1 MEGKQAWQVA
11 LGQLQLE
18 MPKAAF
24 DTWVRDAELISV
36 SDNIFQ
42 VGVHNAYARDW
53 LDSRLKST
61 ITKLLTGT
69 LNRPIDIE
77 FVINNSLK
85 KSSPKE
91 LASDLDESSLES
103 PAIVNQ
109 APPKVSIN
117 IRYTF
122 TNFVVGHSNRLAH
135 AASLAV
141 SEKPSQTYNPLFL
154 YGGVGLGK
162 THLLHAIGNM
172 CHVQGLEILY
182 VSSEEFTN
190 DLITAIRSHTTQ
202 AFREKYRR
210 IDVLLIDDIQFIAGK
225 ESTQEEFF
233 HTFNTL
239 HGQNKQIVMTSDRPP
254 KALVT
259 LEERLRSR
267 FEWGLAADIQPPDFE
282 TRVAIL
288 QSKAD
293 RMGYS
298 IPDPILEDIAHRF
311 QTNIRELEGAMTRLM
326 AYADLRGMVLDEKLV
341 EYALADLMPETREIE
356 PEQILKT
363 IAHEYGVSLEELLS
377 TNRSQ
382 RIAFPRQIAMYMLR
396 EESELSLP
404 KIGEILGGRDHT
416 TIMYGHDKITD
427 LLERD
432 KNLRRKLVNIQ
443 EILYSPVGLPV

>member
-1 MEGKQAWQVA
+1 MEGKQAWQAA

-61 ITKLLTGT
+61 ITKLLAGT
-69 LNRPIDIE
+69 LNRQIDID
-77 FVINNSLK
+77 FVVNNSPK
-85 KSSPKE
+85 KSSPQE
-91 LASDLDESSLES
+91 PAGDLDESSLES

-109 APPKVSIN
+109 APPNVSIN

-141 SEKPSQTYNPLFL
+141 SEKPAQTYNPLFL

-172 CHVQGLEILY
+172 CRVQGLEVLY

-254 KALVT
+254 KAMIT

-341 EYALADLMPETREIE
+341 EYALADLMPEPKEIE

-363 IAHEYGVSLEELLS
+363 IAQEYGVSLEELLS

-416 TIMYGHDKITD
+416 TIMYGHNKITD

>member
-1 MEGKQAWQVA
+1 MEGKQAWQAA

-18 MPKAAF
+18 MPKAAY
-24 DTWVRDAELISV
+24 DTWVRDAELISA
-36 SDNIFQ
+36 SDNTFKI
-42 VGVHNAYARDW
+42 GVRNAYARDW

-61 ITKLLTGT
+61 IAKLLTGT
-69 LNRPIDIE
+69 LNRPIEVEFEIKHSGESAIKYSAEDPGEDINLSKPTADNIPIQRIT
-77 FVINNSLK
+77 INN
-85 KSSPKE
+85 
-91 LASDLDESSLES
+91 
-103 PAIVNQ
+103 
-109 APPKVSIN
+109 
-117 IRYTF
+117 RYNF
-122 TNFVVGHSNRLAH
+122 NNFVVGHSNRLAH

-141 SEKPSQTYNPLFL
+141 AEKPAQTYNPLFL

-162 THLLHAIGNM
+162 THLLHAIGNL
-172 CHVQGLEILY
+172 CQVQGLEVLY

-190 DLITAIRSHTTQ
+190 DLITAIRNHTTQ

-254 KALVT
+254 KAMVT

-288 QSKAD
+288 QSKAE

-298 IPDPILEDIAHRF
+298 LPDTILDDIAHRF
-311 QTNIRELEGAMTRLM
+311 QTNIRELEGAMTRIM
-326 AYADLRGMVLDEKLV
+326 AYADLRGMVLDENLV
-341 EYALADLMPETREIE
+341 EYALADLMPASKEIE

-363 IAHEYGVSLEELLS
+363 IAQEYGVSLEELLS
-377 TNRSQ
+377 HSRSQ

-396 EESELSLP
+396 EESDLSLP

-416 TIMYGHDKITD
+416 TIMYGHEKITD
-427 LLERD
+427 LLETD

-443 EILYSPVGLPV
+443 EILYSPVEMSV

>member
-1 MEGKQAWQVA
+1 MEGKQAWQAA

-69 LNRPIDIE
+69 LNRPIDID
-77 FVINNSLK
+77 FVVNNSPK
-85 KSSPKE
+85 KSSPHQP
-91 LASDLDESSLES
+91 ASDLDESSLES

-117 IRYTF
+117 TRYTF

-141 SEKPSQTYNPLFL
+141 SEKPAQTYNPLFL

-172 CHVQGLEILY
+172 CRVQGLEVLY

-341 EYALADLMPETREIE
+341 EYALADLMPESKEIE

-363 IAHEYGVSLEELLS
+363 IAQEYGVSLEELLS
-377 TNRSQ
+377 ANRSQ

-416 TIMYGHDKITD
+416 TIMYGHDKISD

-443 EILYSPVGLPV
+443 EILYSPVGIPV

>member
-1 MEGKQAWQVA
+1 MEGKQAWQAA

-18 MPKAAF
+18 MPKAAY

-36 SDNIFQ
+36 SEDTFKI
-42 VGVHNAYARDW
+42 GVRNAYARDW

-61 ITKLLTGT
+61 IAKLLAGT
-69 LNRPIDIE
+69 LNRPIEIE
-77 FVINNSLK
+77 FEIKHSGEEAIKYSAEDPGEIIDPPKPKLDNIPIQRITINN
-85 KSSPKE
+85 
-91 LASDLDESSLES
+91 
-103 PAIVNQ
+103 
-109 APPKVSIN
+109 
-117 IRYTF
+117 RYNF
-122 TNFVVGHSNRLAH
+122 KNFVVGHSNRLAH

-141 SEKPSQTYNPLFL
+141 AEKPAQTYNPLFL

-162 THLLHAIGNM
+162 THLLHAIGNL
-172 CHVQGLEILY
+172 CQGQGLEVLY

-254 KALVT
+254 KAMVT

-288 QSKAD
+288 QSKAE

-298 IPDPILEDIAHRF
+298 LPDPILEDIAHRF
-311 QTNIRELEGAMTRLM
+311 QTNIRELEGAMTRIM
-326 AYADLRGMVLDEKLV
+326 AYADLRGMVLDENLV
-341 EYALADLMPETREIE
+341 EYALADLMPASKEIE

-363 IAHEYGVSLEELLS
+363 IAQEYGVSLEELIS
-377 TNRSQ
+377 GSRSQ

-396 EESELSLP
+396 EESDLSLP

-416 TIMYGHDKITD
+416 TVMYGHEKITD
-427 LLERD
+427 LLETD
-432 KNLRRKLVNIQ
+432 KNLRRKLVNLQ
-443 EILYSPVGLPV
+443 EILYSPVEMTL

>member
-1 MEGKQAWQVA
+1 MEGKQAWQAA

-24 DTWVRDAELISV
+24 DTWVRDAQLISD
-36 SDNIFQ
+36 SDGDFQ
-42 VGVHNAYARDW
+42 IGVHNAYARDW

-61 ITKLLTGT
+61 IIKLLTGT
-69 LNRPIDIE
+69 LNRKVDVS
-77 FVINNSLK
+77 FVVSNG
-85 KSSPKE
+85 SPKTSVQPE
-91 LASDLDESSLES
+91 SDFLE
-103 PAIVNQ
+103 A
-109 APPKVSIN
+109 APPSQQDTKTPSPQRISIN
-117 IRYTF
+117 FRYNF
-122 TNFVVGHSNRLAH
+122 NNFVVGPSNRLAH

-141 SEKPSQTYNPLFL
+141 AEKPAQTYNPLFL

-162 THLLHAIGNM
+162 THLLHAIGNF
-172 CHVQGLEILY
+172 CHAQGLEVLY

-202 AFREKYRR
+202 AFRDKYRR
-210 IDVLLIDDIQFIAGK
+210 IDILLIDDIQFIAGK

-254 KALVT
+254 KAMVT
-259 LEERLRSR
+259 LEERLRNR

-293 RMGYS
+293 RMGFS
-298 IPDPILEDIAHRF
+298 LPDPIMEDIAHRF

-341 EYALADLMPETREIE
+341 DYALADLMPESREIE
-356 PEQILKT
+356 PEQILTT
-363 IAHEYGVSLEELLS
+363 IAHEYGVTIDELLS
-377 TNRSQ
+377 QSRSQ
-382 RIAFPRQIAMYMLR
+382 RVAFPRQVAMYILR

-404 KIGEILGGRDHT
+404 KIGQLLGGRDHT
-416 TIMYGHDKITD
+416 TIMYGHEKITD

-432 KNLRRKLVNIQ
+432 KNLHRKIVNIQ
-443 EILYSPVGLPV
+443 EILYSGVSVPM

>member
-77 FVINNSLK
+77 FVINNSPK

-91 LASDLDESSLES
+91 LASDLDECSLES

-141 SEKPSQTYNPLFL
+141 SEKPAQTYNPLFL

-172 CHVQGLEILY
+172 CCVQGLEVLY

-341 EYALADLMPETREIE
+341 EYALADLMPESREIE

-377 TNRSQ
+377 ANRSQ

>member
-1 MEGKQAWQVA
+1 MEGKQAWNAA

-18 MPKAAF
+18 MPKAAY
-24 DTWVRDAELISV
+24 DTWVRDAELISAA
-36 SDNIFQ
+36 DGNFQ
-42 VGVHNAYARDW
+42 IGVKNAYARDW
-53 LDSRLKST
+53 LESRLKST
-61 ITKLLTGT
+61 ITKLLSGS
-69 LNRPIDIE
+69 LNRPIELTFEVKHGNGSNTQEEPQEISNPRMVDRSISE
-77 FVINNSLK
+77 PPPSQRLCINN
-85 KSSPKE
+85 
-91 LASDLDESSLES
+91 
-103 PAIVNQ
+103 
-109 APPKVSIN
+109 
-117 IRYTF
+117 RYNF
-122 TNFVVGHSNRLAH
+122 NNFVVGHSNRLAH

-141 SEKPSQTYNPLFL
+141 AEKPAQTYNPLFL

-162 THLLHAIGNM
+162 THLLHAIGN
-172 CHVQGLEILY
+172 VSKLQSLEVLY

-239 HGQNKQIVMTSDRPP
+239 HGQDKQIVMTSDRPP
-254 KALVT
+254 KAMVT

-267 FEWGLAADIQPPDFE
+267 FEWGLAADIQAPDFE

-298 IPDPILEDIAHRF
+298 LPDPILEDIAHRF
-311 QTNIRELEGAMTRLM
+311 QTNIRELEGAMTRIM
-326 AYADLRGMVLDEKLV
+326 AYADLRGMVLDERLV
-341 EYALADLMPETREIE
+341 EYALADLMPESKEIE
-356 PEQILKT
+356 PQQIMNT
-363 IAHEYGVSLEELLS
+363 IAHEYGISMDELIS
-377 TNRSQ
+377 PSRSQ
-382 RIAFPRQIAMYMLR
+382 RVAFPRQIAMYMLR

-404 KIGEILGGRDHT
+404 KIGELLGGRDHT
-416 TIMYGHDKITD
+416 TIMYGHEKISG
-427 LLERD
+427 LLETD

-443 EILYSPVGLPV
+443 EILYSPVSISV

>member
-1 MEGKQAWQVA
+1 MEGKQAWQAA

-24 DTWVRDAELISV
+24 DTWVRDAELLQV
-36 SDNIFQ
+36 SDGEFQ
-42 VGVHNAYARDW
+42 IGVHNAYARDW

-61 ITKLLTGT
+61 IIKLLTGT
-69 LNRPIDIE
+69 LNRQVDVN
-77 FVINNSLK
+77 F
-85 KSSPKE
+85 
-91 LASDLDESSLES
+91 
-103 PAIVNQ
+103 IVNNNAKKAVSRQ
-109 APPKVSIN
+109 EPDYLEEVSPTFREAEPSQPQRVSIN
-117 IRYTF
+117 FRYNF
-122 TNFVVGHSNRLAH
+122 NNFVVGPSNRLAH

-141 SEKPSQTYNPLFL
+141 AEKPAQTYNPLFL

-162 THLLHAIGNM
+162 THLLHAIGNV
-172 CHVQGLEILY
+172 CQAQNLEVLY

-190 DLITAIRSHTTQ
+190 DLITAIRGHTTQ
-202 AFREKYRR
+202 AFRDKYRR

-254 KALVT
+254 RAMVT

-282 TRVAIL
+282 TRLAIL
-288 QSKAD
+288 QSKAE

-298 IPDPILEDIAHRF
+298 LPDTILEDIAHRF
-311 QTNIRELEGAMTRLM
+311 QTNIRELEGALTRLM
-326 AYADLRGMVLDEKLV
+326 AYADLRGMALDEKLV
-341 EYALADLMPETREIE
+341 EYALADLMPEAREIE
-356 PEQILKT
+356 PDRILKT
-363 IAHEYGVSLEELLS
+363 IAQEYGLTMDELIGQS
-377 TNRSQ
+377 RSQ
-382 RIAFPRQIAMYMLR
+382 RVAFPRQVAMYMLR

-416 TIMYGHDKITD
+416 TVMYGHEKITD
-427 LLERD
+427 LLDQD
-432 KNLRRKLVNIQ
+432 KNLRRKIVNIQ
-443 EILYSPVGLPV
+443 EILYSPASVVM

>member
-1 MEGKQAWQVA
+1 MEGIQAWQVA

-36 SDNIFQ
+36 TDDVFQ
-42 VGVHNAYARDW
+42 IGVHNAYARDW

-61 ITKLLTGT
+61 ITKLLIGT
-69 LNRPIDIE
+69 LNRPIELTFEVRHGDGSQHQKSQPE
-77 FVINNSLK
+77 FSEEPTPLR
-85 KSSPKE
+85 E
-91 LASDLDESSLES
+91 SDDRL
-103 PAIVNQ
+103 
-109 APPKVSIN
+109 PPQGISIN
-117 IRYTF
+117 YRYTF
-122 TNFVVGHSNRLAH
+122 NNFVVGPSNRLAH

-141 SEKPSQTYNPLFL
+141 AEKPAQTYNPLFL

-172 CHVQGLEILY
+172 SQIQGLEILC

-190 DLITAIRSHTTQ
+190 DLITAIRNHTTQ

-254 KALVT
+254 KAMVT

-298 IPDPILEDIAHRF
+298 LPDTILEDIANRF
-311 QTNIRELEGAMTRLM
+311 QSNIRELEGAMTRIM
-326 AYADLRGMVLDEKLV
+326 AYSDLRGMVLDEQLV
-341 EYALADLMPETREIE
+341 EYALADLMPESKELE
-356 PEQILKT
+356 PQQILMT
-363 IAHEYGVSLEELLS
+363 IAQEYGVSLEELLS
-377 TNRSQ
+377 KSRSQ
-382 RIAFPRQIAMYMLR
+382 RIAFPRQIAMYLLR

-404 KIGEILGGRDHT
+404 KIGELLGGRDHT
-416 TIMYGHDKITD
+416 TVMYGHEKISD
-427 LLERD
+427 LLETD

-443 EILYSPVGLPV
+443 EILYSPVGITV

>member
-1 MEGKQAWQVA
+1 MEGKQAWQAA

-36 SDNIFQ
+36 SDGEFQ
-42 VGVHNAYARDW
+42 IGVHNAYARDW

-61 ITKLLTGT
+61 INKLLTGT
-69 LNRPIDIE
+69 MNRQ
-77 FVINNSLK
+77 INVTFIVNNGAR
-85 KSSPKE
+85 KSSP
-91 LASDLDESSLES
+91 SDQLEILEESRPDFQQEDSS
-103 PAIVNQ
+103 PPQ
-109 APPKVSIN
+109 RVSIN
-117 IRYTF
+117 FRYNF
-122 TNFVVGHSNRLAH
+122 NNFVVGSSNRLAH

-141 SEKPSQTYNPLFL
+141 SEKPAQTYNPLFL

-172 CHVQGLEILY
+172 CQVQGMEVLY

-202 AFREKYRR
+202 AFRDKYRR
-210 IDVLLIDDIQFIAGK
+210 IDVLLVDDIQFIAGK

-254 KALVT
+254 KAMVT

-267 FEWGLAADIQPPDFE
+267 FEWGLAADIQSPDFE

-293 RMGYS
+293 QMGYS
-298 IPDPILEDIAHRF
+298 LPAGILDNIAHRF

-326 AYADLRGMVLDEKLV
+326 AYADLRGMALDEQLV
-341 EYALADLMPETREIE
+341 EYALADLMPESREIE
-356 PEQILKT
+356 PEHILNT
-363 IAHEYGVSLEELLS
+363 IAQQFGVSMEELLS
-377 TNRSQ
+377 HNRSQ
-382 RIAFPRQIAMYMLR
+382 RIAFPRQVAMYMLR

-416 TIMYGHDKITD
+416 TVMYGHDKITD
-427 LLERD
+427 LLDRD
-432 KNLRRKLVNIQ
+432 KNLRRQIVNIQ
-443 EILYSPVGLPV
+443 EILYSPVGVPV

>member
-1 MEGKQAWQVA
+1 MEGKQAWQAA

-24 DTWVRDAELISV
+24 DTWIRDAELISV
-36 SDNIFQ
+36 TDDSFQ
-42 VGVHNAYARDW
+42 IGVHNAYARDW

-61 ITKLLTGT
+61 IAKLLAGTMNRPVEIDFIVRNSTKLKSAPDPEAL
-69 LNRPIDIE
+69 IDEVEIE
-77 FVINNSLK
+77 NI
-85 KSSPKE
+85 
-91 LASDLDESSLES
+91 
-103 PAIVNQ
+103 PANIQ
-109 APPKVSIN
+109 TQTTASIN

-122 TNFVVGHSNRLAH
+122 NNFVVGPSNRLAH

-141 SEKPSQTYNPLFL
+141 SEKPAQTYNPLFL

-172 CHVQGLEILY
+172 CRGQGLEVLY

-190 DLITAIRSHTTQ
+190 DLITAIRNHTTQ

-254 KALVT
+254 KAMVT
-259 LEERLRSR
+259 LEERLRNR

-288 QSKAD
+288 QSKAE
-293 RMGYS
+293 RMGYTL
-298 IPDPILEDIAHRF
+298 PDYILEDIAHRF

-326 AYADLRGMVLDEKLV
+326 AYADLRGMELDEKLV
-341 EYALADLMPETREIE
+341 EYALADLMPESKEIE
-356 PEQILKT
+356 PEQILKI
-363 IAHEYGVSLEELLS
+363 IAHEYDVSLDELIS
-377 TNRSQ
+377 SNRSQ

-396 EESELSLP
+396 EESDLSLP

-416 TIMYGHDKITD
+416 TIMYGHEKITD

-432 KNLRRKLVNIQ
+432 KNLRREIVNIQ
-443 EILYSPVGLPV
+443 EILYSPVSVPA

>member
-1 MEGKQAWQVA
+1 MEGKRAWQAA

-36 SDNIFQ
+36 SDDVFQ
-42 VGVHNAYARDW
+42 VGVQNAYARDW

-61 ITKLLTGT
+61 ITRLLAGT
-69 LNRPIDIE
+69 INRPIEID
-77 FVINNSLK
+77 FVVSNTGRKSPPPESEDSLEEIQSSD
-85 KSSPKE
+85 SSPTIQV
-91 LASDLDESSLES
+91 SS
-103 PAIVNQ
+103 
-109 APPKVSIN
+109 KVSIN

-122 TNFVVGHSNRLAH
+122 NSFVVGPSNRLAH

-141 SEKPSQTYNPLFL
+141 SEKPAQTYNPLFL

-172 CHVQGLEILY
+172 CRAQGLEVLY

-254 KALVT
+254 KAMVT
-259 LEERLRSR
+259 LEERLRNR

-288 QSKAD
+288 QSKAE

-298 IPDPILEDIAHRF
+298 MPDHILEDIAQRF

-341 EYALADLMPETREIE
+341 EYALADLMPESREIE

-363 IAHEYGVSLEELLS
+363 IAQEYGVSLEELIS
-377 TNRSQ
+377 SNRSQ

-404 KIGEILGGRDHT
+404 KIGELLGGRDHT
-416 TIMYGHDKITD
+416 TIMYGHEKITD

-432 KNLRRKLVNIQ
+432 KNLRRRIVNIQ
-443 EILYSPVGLPV
+443 EILYSPVGIPV

>member
-1 MEGKQAWQVA
+1 MEGKQAWQAA

-24 DTWVRDAELISV
+24 DTWVRDTELISV
-36 SDNIFQ
+36 TDGDFQ
-42 VGVHNAYARDW
+42 IGVHNAYARDW

-61 ITKLLTGT
+61 ITKLLNGT
-69 LNRPIDIE
+69 MNRPVDVT
-77 FVINNSLK
+77 FVINNVTK
-85 KSSPKE
+85 KTTPEDQSE
-91 LASDLDESSLES
+91 LLDTPRIETPRVEDS
-103 PAIVNQ
+103 PAHR
-109 APPKVSIN
+109 VSIN
-117 IRYTF
+117 FRYNF
-122 TNFVVGHSNRLAH
+122 NNFVVGSSNRLAH

-141 SEKPSQTYNPLFL
+141 SEKPAQTYNPLFL

-172 CHVQGLEILY
+172 CQVQGLEVLY

-190 DLITAIRSHTTQ
+190 DLIMAIRNHTTQ

-254 KALVT
+254 KAMVT
-259 LEERLRSR
+259 LEERLRNR

-288 QSKAD
+288 QSKSD
-293 RMGYS
+293 RMGFDM
-298 IPDPILEDIAHRF
+298 PDPILENIAQRF
-311 QTNIRELEGAMTRLM
+311 QTNIRELEGAMTRLR

-341 EYALADLMPETREIE
+341 EYALADLMPETKEIE
-356 PEQILKT
+356 PEQILNT
-363 IAHEYGVSLEELLS
+363 IAQEYGISMEDLLS
-377 TNRSQ
+377 QSRSQ
-382 RIAFPRQIAMYMLR
+382 RVAFPRQVAMYMLR

-416 TIMYGHDKITD
+416 TVMYGHDKITD

-432 KNLRRKLVNIQ
+432 KNLRRKIVNIQ
-443 EILYSPVGLPV
+443 EILYSPVSAVM

>member
-1 MEGKQAWQVA
+1 MEGKQAWQAA

-18 MPKAAF
+18 MPKAAY
-24 DTWVRDAELISV
+24 DTWIRDAELISA
-36 SDNIFQ
+36 SDGEFK

-53 LDSRLKST
+53 LDSRLKTT
-61 ITKLLTGT
+61 IIKLLTGT
-69 LNRPIDIE
+69 LNRKVDISFVVNNGAYKTSPQKESAFLEDTSPVDRPIE
-77 FVINNSLK
+77 NSP
-85 KSSPKE
+85 S
-91 LASDLDESSLES
+91 
-103 PAIVNQ
+103 Q
-109 APPKVSIN
+109 RVSIN
-117 IRYTF
+117 FRYNF
-122 TNFVVGHSNRLAH
+122 SNFVVGPSNRLAH

-141 SEKPSQTYNPLFL
+141 AEKPAQTYNPLFL

-162 THLLHAIGNM
+162 THLLHAIGNLSQA
-172 CHVQGLEILY
+172 QGLEVLY

-202 AFREKYRR
+202 AFRDKYRR

-239 HGQNKQIVMTSDRPP
+239 HGQNKQIIMTSDRPP
-254 KALVT
+254 KAMVT
-259 LEERLRSR
+259 LEERLRNR

-293 RMGYS
+293 RLGFSM
-298 IPDPILEDIAHRF
+298 PDGILEEIAHRF

-341 EYALADLMPETREIE
+341 DYALADLMPETREIE
-356 PEQILKT
+356 PVQILTT
-363 IAHEYGVSLEELLS
+363 IAQEYGITMDELLS
-377 TNRSQ
+377 HNRSQ
-382 RIAFPRQIAMYMLR
+382 RVAFPRQVAMYILR

-404 KIGEILGGRDHT
+404 KIGELLGGRDHT
-416 TIMYGHDKITD
+416 TVMYGHEKITD

-443 EILYSPVGLPV
+443 EILYSPVSVRM

>member
-1 MEGKQAWQVA
+1 MEGKQAWQAA

-24 DTWVRDAELISV
+24 DTWLRDAELISET
-36 SDNIFQ
+36 DGDFKI
-42 VGVHNAYARDW
+42 GVHNAYARDW

-61 ITKLLTGT
+61 ITKLLNGT
-69 LNRPIDIE
+69 MNRPVEIT
-77 FVINNSLK
+77 FVINNGAK
-85 KSSPKE
+85 RPTPQDQ
-91 LASDLDESSLES
+91 SDLLDIPNIETTQIENS
-103 PAIVNQ
+103 PPQ
-109 APPKVSIN
+109 RVSIN
-117 IRYTF
+117 TRYNF
-122 TNFVVGHSNRLAH
+122 NNFVVGSSNRLAH

-141 SEKPSQTYNPLFL
+141 SEKPAQTYNPLFL

-172 CHVQGLEILY
+172 CQVQELEVLY

-190 DLITAIRSHTTQ
+190 DLIMAIRNHTTQ

-210 IDVLLIDDIQFIAGK
+210 MDVLLIDDIQFIAGK

-254 KALVT
+254 KAMVT
-259 LEERLRSR
+259 LEERLRNR

-293 RMGYS
+293 RMGFDM
-298 IPDPILEDIAHRF
+298 PDSILENIAQRF
-311 QTNIRELEGAMTRLM
+311 QTNIRELEGAMTRLR

-341 EYALADLMPETREIE
+341 EYALADLMPETKEIE
-356 PEQILKT
+356 PQQILNT
-363 IAHEYGVSLEELLS
+363 IAQEYGISIEDLLS
-377 TNRSQ
+377 PSRSQ
-382 RIAFPRQIAMYMLR
+382 RVSFPRQVAMYLLR

-416 TIMYGHDKITD
+416 TVMYGHDKITD

-432 KNLRRKLVNIQ
+432 KNLRRKIVNIQ
-443 EILYSPVGLPV
+443 EILYSPVSAAM

>member
-1 MEGKQAWQVA
+1 MEGKQAWQAA

-69 LNRPIDIE
+69 LNRPIDID
-77 FVINNSLK
+77 FVVNNSPK
-85 KSSPKE
+85 KSSPHQP
-91 LASDLDESSLES
+91 ASDLDESSLES

-117 IRYTF
+117 TRYTF

-141 SEKPSQTYNPLFL
+141 SEKPAQTYNPLFL

-172 CHVQGLEILY
+172 CRVQGLEVLY

-190 DLITAIRSHTTQ
+190 DLITAIRSQ
-202 AFREKYRR
+202 
-210 IDVLLIDDIQFIAGK
+210 LIDDIQFIAGK

-341 EYALADLMPETREIE
+341 EYALADLMPESKEIE

-363 IAHEYGVSLEELLS
+363 IAQEYGVSLEELLS
-377 TNRSQ
+377 ANRSQ

-416 TIMYGHDKITD
+416 TIMYGHDKISD

-443 EILYSPVGLPV
+443 EILYSPVGIPV

>member
-1 MEGKQAWQVA
+1 MEGKQAWQAA

-36 SDNIFQ
+36 SDGEFQ

-61 ITKLLTGT
+61 INKLLTGT
-69 LNRPIDIE
+69 MNRQ
-77 FVINNSLK
+77 INVTFIVNNGARKSAPVDQLEILEESRPDFQQEE
-85 KSSPKE
+85 SSP
-91 LASDLDESSLES
+91 
-103 PAIVNQ
+103 PQ
-109 APPKVSIN
+109 RVSIN
-117 IRYTF
+117 FRYNF
-122 TNFVVGHSNRLAH
+122 NNFVVGSSNRLAH

-141 SEKPSQTYNPLFL
+141 SEKPAQTYNPLFL

-172 CHVQGLEILY
+172 CQVQGMEVLY

-202 AFREKYRR
+202 AFRDKYRR
-210 IDVLLIDDIQFIAGK
+210 IDVLLVDDIQFIAGK

-254 KALVT
+254 KAMVT

-267 FEWGLAADIQPPDFE
+267 FEWGLAADIQSPDFE

-298 IPDPILEDIAHRF
+298 LPAGILDNIAHRF

-326 AYADLRGMVLDEKLV
+326 AYADLRGMALDEQLV
-341 EYALADLMPETREIE
+341 EYALADLMPESREIE
-356 PEQILKT
+356 PEHILNT
-363 IAHEYGVSLEELLS
+363 IAQQFGVSMEELLS
-377 TNRSQ
+377 HNRSQ
-382 RIAFPRQIAMYMLR
+382 RIAFPRQVAMYMLR

-416 TIMYGHDKITD
+416 TVMYGHGKITD
-427 LLERD
+427 LIDRD
-432 KNLRRKLVNIQ
+432 KNLRRQIVNIQ
-443 EILYSPVGLPV
+443 EILYSPVSIPV